1 MNIRMNRA
9 CAQARTLIV
18 VFAVFMAGVTAGA
31 TGDSI
36 TLDRVQQRY
45 PWNGLVDIDY
55 TITSAAAATLGADD
69 NLEVLMIDKS
79 GSSAVTNRALTFLQ
93 APLPMTAGQHRITWN
108 ANADGVQ
115 TRTDAAEFVIE
126 VAHYPEAY
134 MIIDVSGGSSATV
147 YPTTFANRPPAG
159 GFSANDE
166 YRGNKIVLRRIHP
179 GSYMAGSPTNEA
191 NRVDTNE
198 KQHRVVI
205 SRPFYIGIFEVTQQQ
220 YENVMG
226 KTPSKYAGPY
236 RPVESVVY
244 STIRGGSWPTSTSP
258 GANTFMDKLL
268 QKCKSKGSTGA
279 YTEAVEGFDLPTEF
293 QWEYA
298 CRAGTAGAFNTTNAY
313 DNADAGAQE
322 AQLAKLGRYS
332 GNKTDEHGNSDAHTV
347 VGSYLPNAWG
357 LYDMHGNV
365 SEWCRDWYQ
374 DDVLALAEF
383 VDPKGPESGPGRASR
398 GGSYNNPVGPCRS
411 GYRDYKEPGTGKEI
425 RGFRLFR
432 ALP

>member
-9 CAQARTLIV
+9 CTQARTLIV
-18 VFAVFMAGVTAGA
+18 VFAVFTAGVTTGA

-55 TITSAAAATLGADD
+55 TITAAAAAALGADD

-93 APLPMTAGQHRITWN
+93 APLPLTAGRHRITWN

-134 MIIDVSGGSSATV
+134 MIIDVSGGPSATV

-179 GSYMAGSPTNEA
+179 GSYMAGSRSDEA
-191 NRVDTNE
+191 GHNPVGQGDET
-198 KQHRVVI
+198 QHRVVI
-205 SRPFYIGIFEVTQQQ
+205 SRPFYIGIFEITQQQ
-220 YENVMG
+220 YANVMG
-226 KTPSKYAGPY
+226 KNPSKYAGPY
-236 RPVESVVY
+236 RPVESVIY
-244 STIRGGSWPTSTSP
+244 TTIRGGNWPTTTSP
-258 GANTFMDKLL
+258 GANTFMDMLL
-268 QKCKSKGSTGA
+268 QKCKSKDSSGA

-298 CRAGTAGAFNTTNAY
+298 CRAGMAGAFNTTNEY
-313 DNADAGAQE
+313 NNADAVEQV
-322 AQLAKLGRYS
+322 AQLKLLGRYKS
-332 GNKTDEHGNSDAHTV
+332 NGGESEYHTI
-347 VGSYLPNAWG
+347 VGSYLPNQWG

-374 DDVLALAEF
+374 GDVLALAQF
-383 VDPKGPESGPGRASR
+383 VDPEGPESGPGRASR
-398 GGSYNNPVGPCRS
+398 GGAFSNPVGPCRS
-411 GYRDYKEPGTGKEI
+411 AFRDYKEPGTGKEI